1 MTLERINGMIRV
13 DYSGLRESGK
23 VSHKPMSLDT
33 RRNAGFLMPKIFVLN
48 QERKLNFLCNALI
61 INK

>member
-1 MTLERINGMIRV
+1 MIRV

-23 VSHKPMSLDT
+23 VSRKPMSLDT